1 MLGEAAKAP
10 GKIWGE
16 LSLSASHFCSM
27 GRPNQNSL
35 LSESHEDQR
44 GRGTVCDLL
53 TVSSREEKQQ
63 IIIMRV

>member
-16 LSLSASHFCSM
+16 LRLSASLFRSTRRPSRDSM
-27 GRPNQNSL
+27 
-35 LSESHEDQR
+35 LSESHQDQR
-44 GRGTVCDLL
+44 GRGTICDLL
-53 TVSSREEKQQ
+53 TVPSREAKQQ